1 MQDREHLSDRELV
14 LAADDELG
22 SERARVHLEVC
33 AECKERAANFE
44 GIVAQVAQA
53 HRNSVDSQLPSIAR
67 PRAVLR
73 GRISETIAHE
83 ASRRA
88 PRRLFAGAF
97 GFAALTMVA
106 LASILT
112 MRHLVTRDESVPPAS
127 TTVSVLPNRNV
138 TPGAVRAAS
147 LEQVCAVAQEEVVKD
162 VSPSQRE
169 RVFAEYGIPAA
180 QRGDYEVDYLI
191 TPGLGGN
198 DDIRNLWPEPYHTA
212 KWNAHVKDALEER
225 LHEMVCS
232 HQLDLAA
239 AQKAIAT
246 DWIVAYQKYV
256 RAVPA
261 KG

>member
-22 SERARVHLEVC
+22 SERARVSSCSL

-112 MRHLVTRDESVPPAS
+112 MRHLVARDESVPPAS

-169 RVFAEYGIPAA
+169 RVL
-180 QRGDYEVDYLI
+180 RS
-191 TPGLGGN
+191 
-198 DDIRNLWPEPYHTA
+198 TA
-212 KWNAHVKDALEER
+212 FLRPSAGTIE
-225 LHEMVCS
+225 
-232 HQLDLAA
+232 LA
-239 AQKAIAT
+239 T
-246 DWIVAYQKYV
+246 
-256 RAVPA
+256 
-261 KG
+261 